1 MLLFNLSRRLSLSS
15 DFKIEKRLLE
25 HLLRPR
31 LDAES
36 STFNGDFCGYDFLVR
51 HDIFSPTEFEF

>member
-1 MLLFNLSRRLSLSS
+1 MLLHNLSRRLSLSS

-36 STFNGDFCGYDFLVR
+36 STFNGVAAGMTSWSAMK
-51 HDIFSPTEFEF
+51 FSALTGL